1 MTMIKKFFLSV
12 LLCTVCMF
20 GMAQSQTVTHVVQ
33 RGETLESIAEY
44 YKVSVEDI
52 NKANPNADG
61 IVYVGMKLVV
71 PVGAT
76 STITEATA
84 QQKSPK
90 ATNRTSPTSFNKS
103 RSENSQQIVHTTSYS
118 KDLWKLRV
126 IAGLTSGS
134 WTGKDFK
141 DGEIDTDYGRASAKN
156 KAIYQF
162 HAGLIADYV
171 FSKNVYGGLGIVFNQ
186 SGYKQDCL
194 MTSGQYWDDEGG
206 NYDGEQTVKMTTNKF
221 DIPIHIGGMYNL
233 SSDTKMFLEAGPY
246 LSYTISGNKKR
257 TGTFTEYDDIH
268 SSETEPINE
277 KDKIGKGSLKDFQ
290 KFGYGLSATIGAS
303 FNRIILQFTYQRGLN
318 KTIKKKKQ
326 YEQNMLLSLGYEF

>member
-1 MTMIKKFFLSV
+1 
-12 LLCTVCMF
+12 
-20 GMAQSQTVTHVVQ
+20 
-33 RGETLESIAEY
+33 
-44 YKVSVEDI
+44 
-52 NKANPNADG
+52 
-61 IVYVGMKLVV
+61 MKLVL

-76 STITEATA
+76 STTTEATA
-84 QQKSPK
+84 QQISPK
-90 ATNRTSPTSFNKS
+90 ATTRTSPTSFNKS
-103 RSENSQQIVHTTSYS
+103 QSENNQPTTHTTSYN
-118 KDLWKLRV
+118 KNMWKLRV

-141 DGEIDTDYGRASAKN
+141 DGDIDTDYGRANAKN
-156 KAIYQF
+156 KAAYQF

-171 FSKNVYGGLGIVFNQ
+171 FSKNMYAGLGIVFNQ

-206 NYDGEQTVKMTTNKF
+206 NYDGEQTVKMTTNKL
-221 DIPIHIGGMYNL
+221 DIPIHIGGMYNF
-233 SSDTKMFLEAGPY
+233 STDTRLFIEAGPY

-257 TGTFTEYDDIH
+257 TGTFTKYDDIH

-290 KFGYGLSATIGAS
+290 KFGYGLSATVGAS

>member
-1 MTMIKKFFLSV
+1 MIKKIFLSV
-12 LLCTVCMF
+12 LLCTVCMLS
-20 GMAQSQTVTHVVQ
+20 MAQSQTVTHVVQ

-71 PVGAT
+71 P
-76 STITEATA
+76 TEMVEVTTKPTNHAKNDKTVTA
-84 QQKSPK
+84 SPSALNTPK
-90 ATNRTSPTSFNKS
+90 PENKL
-103 RSENSQQIVHTTSYS
+103 HTAYASHN
-118 KDLWKLRV
+118 KNLWKLKV

-141 DGEIDTDYGRASAKN
+141 DGNVDTEYGQASVKN
-156 KAIYQF
+156 KATYQF
-162 HAGLIADYV
+162 HVGLIVDYV
-171 FSKNVYGGLGIVFNQ
+171 FSKNVYAGLGIVFNQ
-186 SGYKQDCL
+186 SGYKQDYL
-194 MTSGQYWDDEGG
+194 MTSGQYWDDEGA

-221 DIPIHIGGMYNL
+221 DIPIHVGGMYNL
-233 SSDTKMFLEAGPY
+233 SSDTRLLLEAGPY
-246 LSYTISGNKKR
+246 VSYAIGGNKKR

-290 KFGYGLSATIGAS
+290 KFGYGLSATVGAS

>member
-1 MTMIKKFFLSV
+1 MIKKIFLSV

-61 IVYVGMKLVV
+61 IVYVGMKLVI
-71 PVGAT
+71 PT
-76 STITEATA
+76 ESTNTPTEATA
-84 QQKSPK
+84 QQEGQKN
-90 ATNRTSPTSFNKS
+90 TTSLTSLNKPQ
-103 RSENSQQIVHTTSYS
+103 SENKHQTTHTMSYG
-118 KDLWKLRV
+118 KNLWKLRV

-141 DGEIDTDYGRASAKN
+141 DGDIDTDYGRASAKN
-156 KAIYQF
+156 KATYQF

-171 FSKNVYGGLGIVFNQ
+171 FSKNVYAGLGIVFNQ

-194 MTSGQYWDDEGG
+194 MTSGQYWDEDGA
-206 NYDGEQTVKMTTNKF
+206 NYDGEQIVKMTTNKF
-221 DIPIHIGGMYNL
+221 DIPIHIGGIYNL
-233 SSDTKMFLEAGPY
+233 SSDTRLFLEVGPY
-246 LSYTISGNKKR
+246 FSYTISGNKKR
-257 TGTFTEYDDIH
+257 TGYSTEYKDIH

-277 KDKIGKGSLKDFQ
+277 KEKIGKGSLKDFQ
-290 KFGYGLSATIGAS
+290 KIGYGLSATAGIS
-303 FNRIILQFTYQRGLN
+303 FNNIILQFTYQRGLN
-318 KTIKKKKQ
+318 KMIKKTKQ
-326 YEQNMLLSLGYEF
+326 YEQNMLLSLGYDF

>member
-1 MTMIKKFFLSV
+1 MIKKIFLSV
-12 LLCTVCMF
+12 LLCTVCMLS
-20 GMAQSQTVTHVVQ
+20 MAQSQTVTHVVQ

-61 IVYVGMKLVV
+61 IVYVGMKLVL

-76 STITEATA
+76 STTTEATA

-90 ATNRTSPTSFNKS
+90 ATTRTSQTSFNKS
-103 RSENSQQIVHTTSYS
+103 QSENNQQTTHTTSYN
-118 KDLWKLRV
+118 KNIWKLRV

-141 DGEIDTDYGRASAKN
+141 DGDIDTGYGRANAKN
-156 KAIYQF
+156 KAAYQF

-171 FSKNVYGGLGIVFNQ
+171 FSKNMYAGLGIVFNQ
-186 SGYKQDCL
+186 SGYKQDYL
-194 MTSGQYWDDEGG
+194 MTSGQYWEDEGG
-206 NYDGEQTVKMTTNKF
+206 NYDGEQTVKMTTNKL
-221 DIPIHIGGMYNL
+221 DIPIHIGGMYNF
-233 SSDTKMFLEAGPY
+233 STDTRLFIEAGPY

-268 SSETEPINE
+268 SSETEHINDKE
-277 KDKIGKGSLKDFQ
+277 KIGKGSLKDFQ
-290 KFGYGLSATIGAS
+290 KFGYGLSATVGAS
-303 FNRIILQFTYQRGLN
+303 FNKIILQFTYQRGLN